1 MKVSSP
7 RFGLGQ
13 MAARMVTAEER
24 ELSVE
29 ELEELVAGERQKNSE
44 LRQLKENGEN
54 DPTTQELERDLA
66 FFRELNKAIVEGNL
80 AKQRELSQLLY
91 DDVLR
96 LRRAVADGQ
105 ATLQAIREE
114 ANYVNEA
121 CSEML
126 SQ

>member
-1 MKVSSP
+1 
-7 RFGLGQ
+7 
-13 MAARMVTAEER
+13 MAARLVTAEER

-29 ELEELVAGERQKNSE
+29 ELEELVAGERQKNLE
-44 LRQLKENGEN
+44 LRQLKDNGDN

-66 FFRELNKAIVEGNL
+66 FFRELNKSIVEGNL